1 MYEILILPAA
11 SDNYIYVI
19 RDHQNGVTAV
29 IDPTDADVV
38 LALLKEKK
46 WTLQYILNTHHHM
59 DHVNGNMTLKTLTGC
74 QIVGSKVDAKRIP
87 GIDVMLSDGD
97 SFFVGNL
104 KLQVMDVS
112 GHTLGHIAYYAKELD
127 SLFSGDVLFGLGCG
141 RVFEGTHAQMF
152 KALLKIRELPEQT
165 KIYCSHEYAEKN
177 IDFALHF
184 EPSNPNLIARI
195 ELTRSRRA
203 AHKFTVP
210 LLLKEE
216 LQTNPFLR
224 TNQIGLQDS
233 LNIKNELALFSHLR
247 NYRDQI

>member
-1 MYEILILPAA
+1 MFEILILPAA

-19 RDHQNGVTAV
+19 RDHKNVVTVV

-38 LALLKEKK
+38 LAFLNEKK

-59 DHVNGNMTLKTLTGC
+59 DHVHGNMTLKTLTGC

-87 GIDVMLSDGD
+87 GIDIMLSDGD
-97 SFFVGNL
+97 SFYVGSL

-141 RVFEGTHAQMF
+141 RVFEGTHTQMF
-152 KALLKIRELPEQT
+152 KAILKIKELPEKT

-184 EPSNPNLIARI
+184 EASNPNLVARI
-195 ELTRSRRA
+195 ELIRA
-203 AHKFTVP
+203 ARAAQKFTVP
-210 LLLKEE
+210 LHLKEE

-224 TNQIGLQDS
+224 TNQTSLQNS
-233 LNIKNELALFSHLR
+233 LNIKDELALFSHLR